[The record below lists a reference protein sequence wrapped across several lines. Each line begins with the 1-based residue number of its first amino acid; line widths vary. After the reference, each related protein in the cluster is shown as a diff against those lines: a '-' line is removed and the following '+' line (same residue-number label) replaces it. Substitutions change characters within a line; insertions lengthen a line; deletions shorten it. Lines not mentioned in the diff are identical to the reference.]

1 MNNTNFTSLTLIPPG
16 QCGFPGRPMNG
27 KVYRVDNSSEL
38 GRGAVGVQGGV
49 TEEISENSWNKQELY
64 RVVYRCDDDS
74 LMGTGGE
81 SDYFRECVD
90 GMWTGENPRG
100 ECRA

>member
-49 TEEISENSWNKQELY
+49 TEEISETSWNKQELY

-90 GMWTGENPRG
+90 GMWTGENPCG